1 MRASEPQPLLDLSRI
16 LSPQEEGLVNQP
28 SIHRRF
34 DVLLSGVVNA
44 RERAV
49 LVGGLRG
56 VEKES
61 LRVTA
66 TGTIAQTPHP
76 LSLGSALTHEH
87 ITTDYS
93 EALIE
98 LVTPTFDNTW
108 ALIQYLTDLHQFVY
122 GSLADERLWCTSMPA
137 RLDHGDAD
145 IPIAHYG
152 SSNVGR
158 LKTVYREGLARR
170 YGRCMQAISGVHF
183 NYSMPAMFFDVYSQ
197 VLQQGSSDQA
207 FQSEIYFAL
216 LRNYRRHGWI
226 IPYLFGASPVV
237 ADSFLANHPNHGLK
251 PLGANTF
258 MGAHA
263 TSLRMSDLGYR
274 NREQA
279 DVAISVNSLDEY
291 LRDMRQVLATPSPE
305 FAAVGVKVDGQWRQL
320 NANRLQIENEYY
332 AFIRPKRV
340 TQPGE
345 RPSKA
350 LRRAGVQYVE
360 MRSLD
365 VSVLDP
371 VGVNQQKLRFLET
384 FALFCAICPAE
395 PMTLAEQF
403 ELEGNHVA
411 VARAGR
417 DPNLKLK
424 QNNREY
430 AMQSW
435 GLDLLQAMEGIA
447 ELLDVNDTAKPYQ
460 AALADARLKL
470 LDPTRTPSARVLMD
484 LLATGESFI
493 DHTLRLSNAY
503 KQYFAELPALSA
515 ARVEAFADEVKHS
528 LAAQQ
533 QLETQRDVSFDQYV
547 ADFLAE

>member
-1 MRASEPQPLLDLSRI
+1 MKT
-16 LSPQEEGLVNQP
+16 P

-34 DVLLSGVVNA
+34 ESLLSGFVNS
-44 RERAV
+44 REPAA

-61 LRVTA
+61 LRVNLD
-66 TGTIAQTPHP
+66 GRIAQTPHP
-76 LSLGSALTHEH
+76 IGLGSALTHEH
-87 ITTDYS
+87 VTTDYS

-108 ALIQYLTDLHQFVY
+108 ALIQYLSDLHQFVY
-122 GSLADERLWCTSMPA
+122 GALGEERLWCTSMPA

-145 IPIAHYG
+145 VPIAQYG
-152 SSNVGR
+152 TSNVGR

-183 NYSMPAMFFDVYSQ
+183 NYSMPETFFDVLRDVAKISE
-197 VLQQGSSDQA
+197 QGQA
-207 FQSEIYFAL
+207 FRSDVYFAL

-237 ADSFLANHPNHGLK
+237 SETFVRNHPNHGLK
-251 PLGANTF
+251 PLGAETF
-258 MGAHA
+258 MGPLA

-274 NREQA
+274 NREQS

-291 LRDMRQVLATPSPE
+291 LRDMRQVLATPSPQ
-305 FAAVGVKVDGQWRQL
+305 FSAFGVVVDGQWRQL

-340 TQPGE
+340 AHSGE
-345 RPSKA
+345 RPSKT

-365 VSVLDP
+365 VSLLDP
-371 VGVNQQKLRFLET
+371 VGVNQQKLRFLEA

-395 PMTLAEQF
+395 PITLTEQF
-403 ELEGNHVA
+403 ELEANHVA
-411 VARAGR
+411 VAKFGR
-417 DPNLKLK
+417 DPSLQLK
-424 QNNREY
+424 QNQRAY
-430 AMQSW
+430 PMASW
-435 GLDLLQAMEGIA
+435 GLDIVQAMEGVC
-447 ELLDVNDTAKPYQ
+447 ELLDATDPNKPYS
-460 AALADARLKL
+460 AALQDARLKL

-484 LLATGESFI
+484 ILATGETFV

-503 KQYFAELPALSA
+503 HQYFQELPPLSA
-515 ARVEAFADEVKHS
+515 ERHASFAEEVNRSLQEQARLEAENAESFEAYV
-528 LAAQQ
+528 
-533 QLETQRDVSFDQYV
+533 QR
-547 ADFLAE
+547 FLAD